1 MPIKITNFGGLHPK
15 ASPRALPSDGAQIA
29 KDLQPGNREFRPLGQ
44 DTQVVASSGVT
55 NPKTIYR
62 FQHKS
67 DGTFNTDMTTGWI
80 VKAIEMSFVKGQIND
95 DTTERTFATSDDGSN
110 PPWVYDA
117 TDTVTGRRLGVP
129 APTDAPTLVVNR
141 VAQFSTDDRAAA
153 VKAASDYFKT
163 LANDATMLVPTWFGA
178 ATTTQS
184 DFRPGTTHDGYV
196 DRVTVPT
203 LNADPSQQLRVFR
216 LDSTGG
222 ADNGGISNTYDSF
235 DAASYQWVMDPS
247 LAGFYQT
254 SPSSAPLW
262 PTWAGTNN
270 DHWCV
275 PFTAYAIAYDPNGAG
290 LRAALQA
297 MEMPGADTP
306 TPLFTD
312 PTQLDEVMTAVADV
326 LSAKWTAGAPYLTA
340 LKAEVD
346 TMHVMLGGGGTEQR
360 AASITAFYAKS
371 DVSTEIS
378 TAKSNLAEALF
389 GIAAREAFYTD
400 FTGFE
405 GGA

>member
-275 PFTAYAIAYDPNGAG
+275 PFTAYAIAYEPQWGRPSCGA
-290 LRAALQA
+290 RQRWKCPARTR
-297 MEMPGADTP
+297 EPRSFRTP
-306 TPLFTD
+306 M
-312 PTQLDEVMTAVADV
+312 DEVMTRW
-326 LSAKWTAGAPYLTA
+326 LSTRARSGRQARRTSQP

-346 TMHVMLGGGGTEQR
+346 AMHVMLGGGGTEQR
-360 AASITAFYAKS
+360 AASIAAFYALS
-371 DVSTEIS
+371 
-378 TAKSNLAEALF
+378 
-389 GIAAREAFYTD
+389 RM
-400 FTGFE
+400 
-405 GGA
+405 